1 MVDAINQDLKQY
13 LRKNDMVFKEKHY
26 TRWQAEFYLLN
37 IDSLLEIC
45 RAVAFMTISEEEH

>member
-26 TRWQAEFYLLN
+26 TRWQAEIYLLN
-37 IDSLLEIC
+37 IDLLLEIC